1 MHHDGRLTT
10 CANHV
15 IRNIQ
20 SAHRHKTMAKQSRQ
34 RPKDIGSIGGALRGI
49 RGRRSV
55 MEERMDRLKEETGRK
70 RKK

>member
-1 MHHDGRLTT
+1 
-10 CANHV
+10 
-15 IRNIQ
+15 
-20 SAHRHKTMAKQSRQ
+20 MAKQSRQ

-55 MEERMDRLKEETGRK
+55 MEERMDRLKEETGQGRGK